1 MLIWIRCGWKG
12 GLGVDGGGW
21 RRMTRIE
28 AISYRLQT
36 QVLTHMIDRRVSFST
51 LTKIDSQY
59 KSDDQIMI
67 PAFP

>member
-1 MLIWIRCGWKG
+1 MNGE
-12 GLGVDGGGW
+12 GW
-21 RRMTRIE
+21 RRLTCIE
-28 AISYRLQT
+28 AKNYRLQA

-59 KSDDQIMI
+59 KSDDPIMI